1 MDESLPISR
10 KDTALNSLVNFANLG
25 SEKQEGEEEK
35 EKPIYIK
42 PSDQAPT
49 GFIPQATPQV
59 SVSGEQSNEIKA
71 ITF

>member
-1 MDESLPISR
+1 MPISR

-25 SEKQEGEEEK
+25 SDNQEGEEEK

-42 PSDQAPT
+42 PTDQAAS
-49 GFIPQATPQV
+49 GFIPQAAPQV
-59 SVSGEQSNEIKA
+59 LGEQSNEIKA